1 MSQTRES
8 TLADPQQIIADL
20 QRANA
25 ELLQRLDASN
35 AERDETL
42 EQQTATAEVL
52 QAINSSPGDLTPVF
66 DAILE
71 KAHRLCGTDFGGLQL
86 QDGGK
91 FRSVA
96 ERGLADS
103 LAELLRRPFEPVPGS
118 RLHGC
123 CVPNGS
129 FISPIWPNWRSRGE
143 TPRERKLP
151 PSMGFGP
158 GSLCRYARMP
168 ICSAILSPFDGRCGS
183 ILKKRSRCWRISRRR
198 Q

>member
-52 QAINSSPGDLTPVF
+52 QVINSSPGDLTPVF

-118 RLHGC
+118 PPARRTD
-123 CVPNGS
+123 
-129 FISPIWPNWRSRGE
+129 RSYRGYGRIGAAGE
-143 TPRERKLP
+143 RRRE
-151 PSMGFGP
+151 
-158 GSLCRYARMP
+158 
-168 ICSAILSPFDGRCGS
+168 SA
-183 ILKKRSRCWRISRRR
+183 SRRR
-198 Q
+198 AWVSDRALCAVTQGCRFARLYRRRSTGGAALF